1 MSQAEKNSLTSK
13 ASSINRALDQIGDK
27 WCLLILQEV
36 FWGINTFNQMHQ
48 ATGASRGVLTD
59 RLDWLQSIDCLQKHH
74 GDNGRPIYHLTRKSM
89 ELYQTALMAISWERK
104 YFTNPNLDS
113 VELVHRVCGKAFS
126 PQMQCRS
133 CDQAVALN
141 DVQFRPGSGAGQDQ
155 RPIKTR
161 RRSPAASRSGE
172 SVKDLYINLVNLLG
186 DRWTANIIAL
196 AFHGLTRF
204 DDFIRELPVATNILS
219 DRLKL
224 LVDAGVLCKQSY
236 QQSPLRY
243 EYHLTDKGRDLF
255 PFFTALLSWG
265 DKWCE
270 TGRGAP
276 MLLSHTPCG
285 SDLIGDVV
293 CDQCGGRLFGRDVKF
308 S

>member
-113 VELVHRVCGKAFS
+113 VESWCTASVVKRFLRKCSAAAVTRQLRLMMCNSGQVRALVRTNGRLKPDVVRQPPAARVRVLKTSISIWLICS
-126 PQMQCRS
+126 
-133 CDQAVALN
+133 VT
-141 DVQFRPGSGAGQDQ
+141 AGQ
-155 RPIKTR
+155 PI
-161 RRSPAASRSGE
+161 
-172 SVKDLYINLVNLLG
+172 LL
-186 DRWTANIIAL
+186 RW
-196 AFHGLTRF
+196 
-204 DDFIRELPVATNILS
+204 P
-219 DRLKL
+219 
-224 LVDAGVLCKQSY
+224 
-236 QQSPLRY
+236 
-243 EYHLTDKGRDLF
+243 
-255 PFFTALLSWG
+255 FTA
-265 DKWCE
+265 
-270 TGRGAP
+270 
-276 MLLSHTPCG
+276 
-285 SDLIGDVV
+285 
-293 CDQCGGRLFGRDVKF
+293 
-308 S
+308 